1 MERSKILRRF
11 LKGAD
16 LPVFYNAARAWVY
29 PSFYERFGFP
39 IAEAMAC
46 ECPVIV
52 SRGTVCEET
61 AGGASITVD
70 PASVQDVAQA
80 ITGLLQNQD
89 LAGRC
94 IEAGLKRAAEFDWD
108 KTARETLEVYSKIK

>member
-1 MERSKILRRF
+1 MAGFENIELLVIGRP
-11 LKGAD
+11 
-16 LPVFYNAARAWVY
+16 LPLFYNAARALVY
-29 PSFYERFGFP
+29 PSFYEGFGFP
-39 IAEAMAC
+39 IVEAMAC
-46 ECPVIV
+46 GCPVIV

-61 AGGASITVD
+61 AGGAGITVD

-94 IEAGLKRAAEFDWD
+94 IEAGLKRAAEFDWH
-108 KTARETLEVYSKIK
+108 KTARETLSVYSKRK